1 MITNQMSLLLAQFDP
16 GDRVRLDS
24 GLERAVRG
32 DRFGEVLST
41 GRFYVRVRLDRSG
54 DVRQFV
60 PERLTNLS
68 KNPND

>member
-1 MITNQMSLLLAQFDP
+1 MTQQTNLLLTQFDP

-24 GLERAVRG
+24 GLDRAMRG

-68 KNPND
+68 KEVFKK